1 MMIIITIIIIIII
14 TIIKGEGAVQPLGVG
29 EVTRRIIGK
38 WVMRVTQPNAVKASG
53 SLQVCAGHKS
63 GSEAVIHA
71 MHNIFDANGT
81 DAVLLVDAS
90 NALNS
95 SAADFWSV
103 QLIRL
108 GQSHQTLCNMLD
120 DLDCGIIDH

>member
-1 MMIIITIIIIIII
+1 
-14 TIIKGEGAVQPLGVG
+14 
-29 EVTRRIIGK
+29 
-38 WVMRVTQPNAVKASG
+38 MRVTQPNAKQAAHCR
-53 SLQVCAGHKS
+53 CAQAIKV
-63 GSEAVIHA
+63 EVRLLFIHA

-95 SAADFWSV
+95 SAADFWSM

-108 GQSHQTLCNMLD
+108 GPVPPNIMQYA
-120 DLDCGIIDH
+120 G

>member
-1 MMIIITIIIIIII
+1 
-14 TIIKGEGAVQPLGVG
+14 
-29 EVTRRIIGK
+29 
-38 WVMRVTQPNAVKASG
+38 MRVTQPNAVKASG
-53 SLQVCAGHKS
+53 SLQMCAGHKS
-63 GSEAVIHA
+63 ESEAVIHA

-81 DAVLLVDAS
+81 DTVLLVDAS

-108 GQSHQTLCNMLD
+108 GPVPPNIMQYA
-120 DLDCGIIDH
+120 G

>member
-1 MMIIITIIIIIII
+1 MGDESNT
-14 TIIKGEGAVQPLGVG
+14 TQCRQSKRLTAGV
-29 EVTRRIIGK
+29 
-38 WVMRVTQPNAVKASG
+38 
-53 SLQVCAGHKS
+53 AGHKS

-71 MHNIFDANGT
+71 MHNIFDANGI

-108 GQSHQTLCNMLD
+108 GPVPPNIMQYA
-120 DLDCGIIDH
+120 G